1 MRSRFKTP
9 RAAKDE
15 TTWSLVGG
23 DGGDEDGEDGE
34 DDGQRVAELL
44 QPLQGEAAMGGQGEP
59 MGARTRPGARDQAPP
74 LWPSTR
80 PHIQPPSFSTRSKSP
95 TTLGLGLKPFLASH

>member
-1 MRSRFKTP
+1 MAT
-9 RAAKDE
+9 KDE

-34 DDGQRVAELL
+34 DDGDRVAELL
-44 QPLQGEAAMGGQGEP
+44 QPRQGGAAMGGQGEP
-59 MGARTRPGARDQAPP
+59 MGGRTRPGARDQAPP
-74 LWPSTR
+74 LWLSTR